1 MQWQWQCHRLAS
13 LALAGLLVLGVAS
26 LGYAQ
31 TTAQSKVES
40 TRLMSE
46 LMSGKGQVGGPFTL
60 LDQTGKKRTLAEF
73 KGKVVLIY
81 FGYMFCP
88 DICPADLNNLAG
100 LLKRLGK
107 DSAQVQVIFI
117 TLDPARD
124 TQEFIGKY
132 VEYFDKRIL
141 GLRGTEQQTKQVAT
155 QYKTFYEKVS
165 LKDNQYVID
174 HTAFTYIMNRNGKY
188 LAFFPPGTSPE
199 RMEVMVREALATSE
213 GS

>member
-1 MQWQWQCHRLAS
+1 MQWQWQWQCHRLAS
-13 LALAGLLVLGVAS
+13 LALAGALLLGVAS

-31 TTAQSKVES
+31 TTAQSKAES

-60 LDQTGKKRTLAEF
+60 LDHTGKKRSLAEF

-88 DICPADLNNLAG
+88 DICPTDLSNLAA

-107 DSAQVQVIFI
+107 DGDQVQTIFI

-124 TQEFIGKY
+124 TPELIGKY
-132 VEYFDKRIL
+132 VQHFDKRIL

-165 LKDNQYVID
+165 LKGNQYVID
-174 HTAFTYIMNRNGKY
+174 HTAFIYIVNRAGKY

-199 RMEVMVREALATSE
+199 RMEVMVREALVNPE
-213 GS
+213 

>member
-1 MQWQWQCHRLAS
+1 MQWHLPAS
-13 LALAGLLVLGVAS
+13 LALAGALLLGVAP
-26 LGYAQ
+26 LGHAQ
-31 TTAQSKVES
+31 TAQSRAES

-60 LDQTGKKRTLAEF
+60 LDHAGKKRSLAEF

-81 FGYMFCP
+81 FGYMSCP
-88 DICPADLNNLAG
+88 DICPTDLINLAG

-107 DSAQVQVIFI
+107 ESDQVQAIFI

-124 TQEFIGKY
+124 TPELIGKY
-132 VEYFDKRIL
+132 VQYFDKRIL

-155 QYKTFYEKVS
+155 NYKTFYEKVS
-165 LKDNQYVID
+165 LKSNQYVID
-174 HTAFTYIMNRNGKY
+174 HTAFIYIVNRAGKY

-199 RMEVMVREALATSE
+199 RMEVMVREALANPY
-213 GS
+213 

>member
-1 MQWQWQCHRLAS
+1 MQWHRPAS
-13 LALAGLLVLGVAS
+13 LGLAGVLVLGVAS

-31 TTAQSKVES
+31 TTAQSKAES

-60 LDQTGKKRTLAEF
+60 LDHTGKKRSLDEF

-88 DICPADLNNLAG
+88 DICPTDLSNLAA

-107 DSAQVQVIFI
+107 DGDQVQAIFI

-124 TQEFIGKY
+124 TPELIGKY
-132 VEYFDKRIL
+132 VQHFDKRIL

-165 LKDNQYVID
+165 LKGNQYVID
-174 HTAFTYIMNRNGKY
+174 HTAFTYIVNRAGKY

-199 RMEVMVREALATSE
+199 RMEVMVREALSNPE
-213 GS
+213 

>member
-1 MQWQWQCHRLAS
+1 MQWHRPAS
-13 LALAGLLVLGVAS
+13 LALAGVLVLGVAS

-31 TTAQSKVES
+31 TTAQSKAES

-60 LDQTGKKRTLAEF
+60 LDHTGKKRSLDEF

-88 DICPADLNNLAG
+88 DICPTDLSNLAA

-107 DSAQVQVIFI
+107 DGDQVQAIFI

-124 TQEFIGKY
+124 TPELIGKY
-132 VEYFDKRIL
+132 VQHFDKRIL

-165 LKDNQYVID
+165 LKGNQYVID
-174 HTAFTYIMNRNGKY
+174 HTAFTYIVNRAGKY

-199 RMEVMVREALATSE
+199 RMEVMVREALANPE
-213 GS
+213 

>member
-1 MQWQWQCHRLAS
+1 MQWHWPAS
-13 LALAGLLVLGVAS
+13 LALAGLVLLGATA
-26 LGYAQ
+26 GYAQ
-31 TTAQSKVES
+31 TAQSRAES

-60 LDQTGKKRTLAEF
+60 LDQTGKKRSLAEF

-88 DICPADLNNLAG
+88 DICPTDLSNLAG

-107 DSAQVQVIFI
+107 DADQVQTIFI

-124 TQEFIGKY
+124 TPELIGKY
-132 VEYFDKRIL
+132 VQHFDKRIL

-165 LKDNQYVID
+165 LKGNQYVID
-174 HTAFTYIMNRNGKY
+174 HTAFTYIVNRAGKY

-199 RMEVMVREALATSE
+199 RMEVMVREALVNPE
-213 GS
+213 

>member
-1 MQWQWQCHRLAS
+1 MQWHRPAS
-13 LALAGLLVLGVAS
+13 LALSGALLLGVTS

-31 TTAQSKVES
+31 TDQSRAES
-40 TRLMSE
+40 VRLMND

-60 LDQTGKKRTLAEF
+60 LDQNGKKRTLAEF

-88 DICPADLNNLAG
+88 DICPTDLNNLAG

-117 TLDPARD
+117 TLDPTRD

-174 HTAFTYIMNRNGKY
+174 HTAFTYIMNRAGKY

-199 RMEVMVREALATSE
+199 RMEVMVREALANPE
-213 GS
+213 

>member
-1 MQWQWQCHRLAS
+1 MQWHRPAS
-13 LALAGLLVLGVAS
+13 LVLAGALLLGVAS

-31 TTAQSKVES
+31 TTTQSKAES

-60 LDQTGKKRTLAEF
+60 LDHTGKKRSLAEF

-88 DICPADLNNLAG
+88 DICPTDLSNLAA

-107 DSAQVQVIFI
+107 DGDQVQAIFI

-124 TQEFIGKY
+124 TPELIGKY
-132 VEYFDKRIL
+132 VQHFDKRIL

-165 LKDNQYVID
+165 LKGNQYVID
-174 HTAFTYIMNRNGKY
+174 HTAFTYIVNRAGKY

-199 RMEVMVREALATSE
+199 RMEVMVREALVNPE
-213 GS
+213 

>member
-13 LALAGLLVLGVAS
+13 LALAGVLVLGVAS

-31 TTAQSKVES
+31 TTAQSKAES

-60 LDQTGKKRTLAEF
+60 LDHTGKKRSLAEF

-88 DICPADLNNLAG
+88 DICPTDLSNLAA

-107 DSAQVQVIFI
+107 DGDQVQTIFI

-124 TQEFIGKY
+124 TPELIGKY
-132 VEYFDKRIL
+132 VQHFDKRIL

-165 LKDNQYVID
+165 LKGNQYVID
-174 HTAFTYIMNRNGKY
+174 HTAFTYIVNRAGKY

-199 RMEVMVREALATSE
+199 RMEVMVREALANPE
-213 GS
+213 

>member
-1 MQWQWQCHRLAS
+1 MQWHRPAS
-13 LALAGLLVLGVAS
+13 LTLAGLLLFGATA
-26 LGYAQ
+26 GYAQ
-31 TTAQSKVES
+31 TGQSRAES

-60 LDQTGKKRTLAEF
+60 LDQTGKKRSLAEF

-88 DICPADLNNLAG
+88 DICPTDLSNLAA

-107 DSAQVQVIFI
+107 DADQVQTIFI

-124 TQEFIGKY
+124 TPELIGKY
-132 VEYFDKRIL
+132 VQHFDKRIL

-165 LKDNQYVID
+165 LSGNQYVID
-174 HTAFTYIMNRNGKY
+174 HTAFIYIMNRAGKY

-199 RMEVMVREALATSE
+199 RMEIMVREALANRN
-213 GS
+213 

>member
-1 MQWQWQCHRLAS
+1 MQWHWPAS
-13 LALAGLLVLGVAS
+13 LALAGVLLLGANA
-26 LGYAQ
+26 GYAQ
-31 TTAQSKVES
+31 TAQSRAES

-60 LDQTGKKRTLAEF
+60 LDQTGKKRSLAEF

-88 DICPADLNNLAG
+88 DICPTDLSNLAG

-107 DSAQVQVIFI
+107 DADQVQTIFI

-124 TQEFIGKY
+124 TPELIGKY
-132 VEYFDKRIL
+132 VQYFDKRIL

-155 QYKTFYEKVS
+155 QYKTFYEKGS
-165 LKDNQYVID
+165 LNGNQYVID
-174 HTAFTYIMNRNGKY
+174 HTAFIYIMNRAGKY

-199 RMEVMVREALATSE
+199 RMEIMVREALANPN
-213 GS
+213 

>member
-1 MQWQWQCHRLAS
+1 MND
-13 LALAGLLVLGVAS
+13 
-26 LGYAQ
+26 
-31 TTAQSKVES
+31 
-40 TRLMSE
+40 

-60 LDQTGKKRTLAEF
+60 LDQNGKKRSLAEF

-88 DICPADLNNLAG
+88 DICPVDLSNLAG

-107 DSAQVQVIFI
+107 DSEQVQVIFI

-165 LKDNQYVID
+165 LNDKQYVID
-174 HTAFTYIMNRNGKY
+174 HTAFTYIMNRAGKY

-199 RMEVMVREALATSE
+199 RMEVMVREALANP

>member
-13 LALAGLLVLGVAS
+13 LALAGVLVLGVAS

-88 DICPADLNNLAG
+88 DICPTDLNNLAG

-165 LKDNQYVID
+165 LKGNQYVID
-174 HTAFTYIMNRNGKY
+174 HTAFTYIVNRAGKY

-213 GS
+213 G

>member
-1 MQWQWQCHRLAS
+1 MND
-13 LALAGLLVLGVAS
+13 
-26 LGYAQ
+26 
-31 TTAQSKVES
+31 
-40 TRLMSE
+40 

-60 LDQTGKKRTLAEF
+60 LDQNGKKRTLAEF

-88 DICPADLNNLAG
+88 DICPTDLSNLAG

-107 DSAQVQVIFI
+107 DSEQVQVIFI

-124 TQEFIGKY
+124 TQQFIGKY
-132 VEYFDKRIL
+132 VEHFDKRIL

-165 LKDNQYVID
+165 LNDKQYVID
-174 HTAFTYIMNRNGKY
+174 HTAFTYIMNRAGKY

-199 RMEVMVREALATSE
+199 RMEVMVREALATP

>member
-1 MQWQWQCHRLAS
+1 MQWHRPAS
-13 LALAGLLVLGVAS
+13 LVLAGALLLGLAS

-31 TTAQSKVES
+31 TTQSRAES
-40 TRLMSE
+40 VRLMND

-60 LDQTGKKRTLAEF
+60 LDQNGKKRTLAEF

-88 DICPADLNNLAG
+88 DICPTDLSNLAG

-107 DSAQVQVIFI
+107 DSDQVQAIFI
-117 TLDPARD
+117 TLDPVRD
-124 TQEFIGKY
+124 TPELIGKY
-132 VEYFDKRIL
+132 VQHFDKRIL

-165 LKDNQYVID
+165 LKGNQYVID
-174 HTAFTYIMNRNGKY
+174 HTAFTYIMNRAGKY

-199 RMEVMVREALATSE
+199 RMEVMVREALANP

>member
-1 MQWQWQCHRLAS
+1 MQWHRPAS
-13 LALAGLLVLGVAS
+13 LTLAGLLILGATQ
-26 LGYAQ
+26 GPAQ
-31 TTAQSKVES
+31 TVQSRAES
-40 TRLMSE
+40 VRLMNE

-60 LDQTGKKRTLAEF
+60 FDQTGKKRSLAEF

-88 DICPADLNNLAG
+88 DICPIDLSNLAG

-107 DSAQVQVIFI
+107 DSAQVQTIFI

-124 TQEFIGKY
+124 TPELMGKY
-132 VEYFDKRIL
+132 VQHFDKRIL

-165 LKDNQYVID
+165 LNGNQYVID
-174 HTAFTYIMNRNGKY
+174 HTAFIYILNRAGKY

-199 RMEVMVREALATSE
+199 RMEVMVREALAHDE
-213 GS
+213 

>member
-1 MQWQWQCHRLAS
+1 MQPHWSAS
-13 LALAGLLVLGVAS
+13 LALTGLLILGATQCH
-26 LGYAQ
+26 AQ
-31 TTAQSKVES
+31 TVQSRAES
-40 TRLMSE
+40 VRLMNE

-60 LDQTGKKRTLAEF
+60 FDQTGKKRSLAEF

-88 DICPADLNNLAG
+88 DICPIDLSNLAG

-107 DSAQVQVIFI
+107 DSAQVQTIFI

-124 TQEFIGKY
+124 TPELMGKY
-132 VEYFDKRIL
+132 VQHFDKRIL

-165 LKDNQYVID
+165 LNGNQYVID
-174 HTAFTYIMNRNGKY
+174 HTAFIYILNRAGKY

-199 RMEVMVREALATSE
+199 RMEVMVREALAHDE
-213 GS
+213 

>member
-13 LALAGLLVLGVAS
+13 LALAGVLVLGVAS

-88 DICPADLNNLAG
+88 DICPTDLNNLAG

>member
-1 MQWQWQCHRLAS
+1 MQWHWTAS
-13 LALAGLLVLGVAS
+13 LALAGILLLGVTPT
-26 LGYAQ
+26 GYAQ
-31 TTAQSKVES
+31 TAQSRAES

-60 LDQTGKKRTLAEF
+60 LDQSGKKRSLAEF

-88 DICPADLNNLAG
+88 DICPTDLSNLAG

-107 DSAQVQVIFI
+107 DSDQVQTIFI

-124 TQEFIGKY
+124 TPELIGKY
-132 VEYFDKRIL
+132 VQHFDKRIL

-165 LKDNQYVID
+165 QNGNQYVID
-174 HTAFTYIMNRNGKY
+174 HTAFTFIMNRAGKY

-199 RMEVMVREALATSE
+199 RMEVMVREALANPH
-213 GS
+213 

>member
-1 MQWQWQCHRLAS
+1 MQWHWTAS
-13 LALAGLLVLGVAS
+13 LALAAILLLGVTPT
-26 LGYAQ
+26 GYAQ
-31 TTAQSKVES
+31 TAQSRAES

-60 LDQTGKKRTLAEF
+60 LDQTGKKRSLAEF

-88 DICPADLNNLAG
+88 DICPTDLSNLAG

-107 DSAQVQVIFI
+107 DSDQVQTIFI

-124 TQEFIGKY
+124 TPELIGKY
-132 VEYFDKRIL
+132 VQHFDKRIL

-165 LKDNQYVID
+165 QNGNQYVID
-174 HTAFTYIMNRNGKY
+174 HTAFTFIMNRAGKY

-199 RMEVMVREALATSE
+199 RMEVMVREALATPN
-213 GS
+213 

>member
-1 MQWQWQCHRLAS
+1 MQWHWTAS
-13 LALAGLLVLGVAS
+13 LALAGILLLGVTPT
-26 LGYAQ
+26 GYAQ
-31 TTAQSKVES
+31 TAQSRAES

-60 LDQTGKKRTLAEF
+60 LDQTGKKRSLAEF

-88 DICPADLNNLAG
+88 DICPTDLSNLAG

-107 DSAQVQVIFI
+107 DSDQVQTIFI

-124 TQEFIGKY
+124 TPELIGKY
-132 VEYFDKRIL
+132 VQHFDKRIL

-165 LKDNQYVID
+165 QNGNQYVID
-174 HTAFTYIMNRNGKY
+174 HTAFTFIMNRAGKY

-199 RMEVMVREALATSE
+199 RMEVMVREALANPH
-213 GS
+213 